1 MLALLLDVSVRSVYN
16 PLILMLGAVMKSLIR
31 QSATVGL
38 VGSTLAGSLL
48 MGTLQVLALTQEQIV
63 QKLRPIPV
71 FTIANNDGAPL
82 VAAPPDGQKGNPVAG
97 VFITQQDAQAFL
109 DGLKNRSP
117 EVAKNVRVVPVS
129 LAEVYQLNQ
138 VTKEKKEK
146 LDFAFV
152 PSQQQVTTAQAL
164 VKQSDKKDQQF
175 TGTPLF
181 VARGGAEKGY
191 LTIQQ
196 GNKSVIPMFFK
207 KEELQSLMDRFKQQD
222 PKVASTL
229 EIQVLNL
236 EGVIEVLRTKN
247 DPQLEQI
254 VLVPPRESI
263 EYVQNLLDKNKK
275 PGATPARPQLAPAS
289 KPATLK
295 K

>member
-1 MLALLLDVSVRSVYN
+1 
-16 PLILMLGAVMKSLIR
+16 MLGAVMKSLIR

-38 VGSTLAGSLL
+38 VGSTLAMSLL

-82 VAAPPDGQKGNPVAG
+82 VAAPPNGQKGNPVAG
-97 VFITQQDAQAFL
+97 VFINQQDAQAFL

-146 LDFAFV
+146 LDFTFV

-263 EYVQNLLDKNKK
+263 EYVQTLLEKNKK
-275 PGATPARPQLAPAS
+275 PGATPARPQVAPAN
-289 KPATLK
+289 KPATPK